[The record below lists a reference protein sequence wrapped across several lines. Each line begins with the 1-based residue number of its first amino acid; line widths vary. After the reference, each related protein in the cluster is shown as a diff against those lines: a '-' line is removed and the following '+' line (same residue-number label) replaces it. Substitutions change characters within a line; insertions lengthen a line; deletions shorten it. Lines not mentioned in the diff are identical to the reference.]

1 MEIISTDQ
9 LRSLIGTH
17 VNWQGQEHIII
28 EVLEDEAALV
38 LKSTQ
43 QPGIIQ
49 PDQYGEAHRRVPSTL
64 TLPVYTNAEKTELS
78 SDFIELKL
86 NYTQ

>member
-1 MEIISTDQ
+1 MKTVSTHQ

-17 VNWQGQEHIII
+17 INWQDQEHVII

-49 PDQYGEAHRRVPSTL
+49 PDQHGEAHRRVPSTI

-78 SDFIELKL
+78 SEFIELKL
-86 NYTQ
+86 NY